1 MRRLVRSKEEKSGF
15 LPVYSPAVVPSALSA
30 LQLLYPIINGAYD
43 RSPENDRITQR
54 AISDA
59 IGLLTVLHEQ
69 VAWSATPTEIVN
81 THVEARGDYVS
92 LAFKED

>member
-1 MRRLVRSKEEKSGF
+1 MHPFRRAGHAPHRHPRLATS
-15 LPVYSPAVVPSALSA
+15 APSALAA
-30 LQLLYPIINGAYD
+30 LQVLYPIINGAYD
-43 RSPENDRITQR
+43 RSPENDRVTQR

-81 THVEARGDYVS
+81 THVESRGDYVS